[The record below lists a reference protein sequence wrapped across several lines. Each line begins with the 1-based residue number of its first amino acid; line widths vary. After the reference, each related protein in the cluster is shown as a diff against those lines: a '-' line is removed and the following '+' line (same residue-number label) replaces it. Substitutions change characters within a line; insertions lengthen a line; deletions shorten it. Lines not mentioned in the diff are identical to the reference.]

1 MNRPLI
7 YYTSCVLFIVSVLA
21 TAKTYT
27 RHLQQ
32 HHAAKKPCRYS
43 GLPSRLAYAQG
54 GLLNIRHHTH
64 THTVRTN
71 VIFTT
76 SVRVSSHDDITS
88 NFRFTCVYGIR
99 VCLYRQSRQKRP
111 RARAGHTQ
119 DNEMVNRILC
129 INCSSRRT
137 HSPRLAYT
145 DSCTYTVR

>member
-1 MNRPLI
+1 MCRMYIRIYIDMNRPLI

-64 THTVRTN
+64 THCAYKRYFYYVRKS
-71 VIFTT
+71 F
-76 SVRVSSHDDITS
+76 
-88 NFRFTCVYGIR
+88 
-99 VCLYRQSRQKRP
+99 
-111 RARAGHTQ
+111 
-119 DNEMVNRILC
+119 E
-129 INCSSRRT
+129 SRRYHVKLSFHVRIRYT
-137 HSPRLAYT
+137 RLPLPTVASETSPR
-145 DSCTYTVR
+145 SCRTHTRQRDGKQNIMY